1 MRWLPPPISPPPG
14 DVHSIRIGRRRPA
27 AAGGSKLLQKFC
39 RMASDGVDMGHG
51 DMGPRSFKTAQDG
64 LQIAPDPQMAPR
76 RLQMISRQSKRQET
90 PETRDGPKDSQEPKR
105 QEASQAGSK
114 RTPKRPPE
122 ACETAPC
129 ARGRNCSLEL
139 GGGQGVCVGW
149 DPRKSV
155 KSQEG
160 GNVGKIDSKSVP
172 GPLSGS
178 IRRRVSPRIDFSRS
192 RGPTTASRG
201 LKTRKTS
208 PNQWW
213 ATSASQPA
221 PSCSTSPNPSTRSA
235 RGRC

>member
-1 MRWLPPPISPPPG
+1 MRWLPPPMSPPPG

-129 ARGRNCSLEL
+129 ARGRSCSLEAARGSAL
-139 GGGQGVCVGW
+139 DGTPENRSGVKRGGDV
-149 DPRKSV
+149 S
-155 KSQEG
+155 
-160 GNVGKIDSKSVP
+160 KIDSKSVP
-172 GPLSGS
+172 GPLPGS
-178 IRRRVSPRIDFSRS
+178 IRRRVSPRIDFSKS
-192 RGPTTASRG
+192 RGPKTASRG
-201 LKTRKTS
+201 LEL
-208 PNQWW
+208 
-213 ATSASQPA
+213 
-221 PSCSTSPNPSTRSA
+221 
-235 RGRC
+235 G

>member
-1 MRWLPPPISPPPG
+1 MRHNTLLELRGYPPSWGSQGRKGARVFRRPLGGTRRVRWLPPPMSPPPG

-114 RTPKRPPE
+114 RTPKRPPK

-129 ARGRNCSLEL
+129 ARGRTTARSASRASWP
-139 GGGQGVCVGW
+139 GGG
-149 DPRKSV
+149 
-155 KSQEG
+155 
-160 GNVGKIDSKSVP
+160 
-172 GPLSGS
+172 SGS
-178 IRRRVSPRIDFSRS
+178 
-192 RGPTTASRG
+192 AA
-201 LKTRKTS
+201 
-208 PNQWW
+208 
-213 ATSASQPA
+213 ATS
-221 PSCSTSPNPSTRSA
+221 STSSAFSACGSTGPPTAVRSA
-235 RGRC
+235 ARPAQTSSRQKT